1 MVELP
6 RTSMVFKISGDSPF
20 EYPVFTFSLKA
31 EKAGYPMP
39 ADASGMVKT
48 CTLQGAG
55 AVDFGSISVE
65 KPGVYTYTISQES
78 VADAAWN
85 CDTSVYELK
94 IVVTQKDDGLSATK
108 TLAKDG
114 QQQDEAAFVNSY
126 RLPASAAQPADA
138 SEGTS
143 AQDEATF
150 QERSVEVGPLTL
162 EEEEAL
168 VEAEAKDDAQSMQS
182 RQSGQA
188 SDASDM
194 ESQSTATEPQMRPQ
208 PAADGLATGEHA
220 SARTPVQATSENDPT
235 LVSVIVT
242 AAVAVISIAGVAA
255 ATFLRTRKKEQA

>member
-6 RTSMVFKISGDSPF
+6 RTSMVFKISGDTPF

-31 EKAGYPMP
+31 DKAGSPMP

-55 AVDFGSISVE
+55 AVDFGSVSVE
-65 KPGVYTYTISQES
+65 KPGVYTYTISQEP

-126 RLPASAAQPADA
+126 RLPANTAQPADA
-138 SEGTS
+138 SEETG
-143 AQDEATF
+143 AQDEAAF
-150 QERSVEVGPLTL
+150 QDRSVEVGPLTL

-182 RQSGQA
+182 GQSGQA
-188 SDASDM
+188 DEASAS
-194 ESQSTATEPQMRPQ
+194 ENQGSSTEPQMRPQ

-220 SARTPVQATSENDPT
+220 SARTPVQATPEADPT
-235 LVSVIVT
+235 LVAVVVT
-242 AAVAVISIAGVAA
+242 AAVAAISIAGVAA